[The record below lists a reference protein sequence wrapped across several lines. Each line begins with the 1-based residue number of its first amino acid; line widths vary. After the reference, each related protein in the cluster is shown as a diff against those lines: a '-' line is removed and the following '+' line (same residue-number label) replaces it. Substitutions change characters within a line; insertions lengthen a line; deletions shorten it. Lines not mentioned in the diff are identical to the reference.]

1 MNILDFLRT
10 AVSKRASDIHI
21 KVNSSPVLRIDGRI
35 VPTEY
40 RSLSAADTR
49 QAVYSLLTTEQRQQ
63 FEKNRELDVSITL
76 EGLSRFR
83 MNIYL
88 EQGNLGAAFRV
99 VPLKPPQ
106 IDTLALPPVIKKLAL
121 ERQGLVLVTG
131 PTGSG
136 KTTTLAAMVEFINTT
151 KDVHIIT
158 IEDPIEFR
166 FSNKKSIL
174 TQRELGSDTL
184 SFPAAIKYAM
194 RQDPDV
200 ILIGEMRDQETIMA
214 AVKAAETGHLV
225 LSTLHTTDAVQTVG
239 RVINTFPPHEQEGIR
254 HQVSGILRGAIS
266 QRLIPRTTGVGRLA
280 AVEILVSTPTAADL
294 IFKNQID
301 QLYDVIRNGAMDGMQ
316 SMNSALFNL
325 FQDEVITLDDA
336 LSYSENPNEL
346 QRMMRGA
353 FHGSGSN
360 SQ

>member
-1 MNILDFLRT
+1 
-10 AVSKRASDIHI
+10 
-21 KVNSSPVLRIDGRI
+21 
-35 VPTEY
+35 
-40 RSLSAADTR
+40 
-49 QAVYSLLTTEQRQQ
+49 
-63 FEKNRELDVSITL
+63 
-76 EGLSRFR
+76 
-83 MNIYL
+83 
-88 EQGNLGAAFRV
+88 
-99 VPLKPPQ
+99 
-106 IDTLALPPVIKKLAL
+106 
-121 ERQGLVLVTG
+121 
-131 PTGSG
+131 
-136 KTTTLAAMVEFINTT
+136 MVEFINTT

-166 FSNKKSIL
+166 FANKKSIL

-184 SFPAAIKYAM
+184 SFPSAIKYAM

-254 HQVSGILRGAIS
+254 HQVANILRGAIS